1 MDPRLY
7 TNYSSLSL
15 DPMQRRMAL
24 YQRQPWLFSDDQV
37 DEFEEYSKANNL
49 EFHRQIDESGSGLLG
64 VANQLTSGIVEGF
77 TTLGW
82 ADEPETTAE
91 SIAMRIGHLIGFAPD
106 IIAGVVT
113 GGATAGVSLAKI
125 AGKTG

>member
-1 MDPRLY
+1 MPLDPRLY
-7 TNYSSLSL
+7 QGGGGFSS
-15 DPMQRRMAL
+15 DPMQRQMAL

-91 SIAMRIGHLIGFAPD
+91 SIAMRVGHLIGFAPD

-113 GGATAGVSLAKI
+113 GGTSAAVS
-125 AGKTG
+125 